1 MLKIYNTSRNYETLL
16 TNFLNDLYGFNLTY
30 GQYVAFDST
39 CSEIHCCW
47 SVTPWTRSI
56 YIAPDVHPISSNYLA
71 AYAYSYNYS
80 ATFFTSKYTPSA
92 EITAPGEYIYT
103 AGIPTLF
110 DTSTATTFT
119 AVISNF
125 IEYGET
131 VDSTCG
137 GVNILDSLL
146 VSIRGSD
153 TLYTLFYR
161 QVSGAKMDSLSPT
174 LCNEPLNR
182 PDSIPPN
189 DTNPC
194 LTQLLTD
201 ASYNAQNAYNQYIDS
216 ITDAF
221 RANYISHCMNIDDS
235 FHLNMPFDEY
245 HYTLYYYDQAENLVK
260 TIPPQGVHPITNPD
274 SLTDITNYRAGS
286 ESRPIYPQDS
296 LGSRYW
302 FNTLN
307 SPIQQQTPDGDTA
320 RFWYDRLGRLVLSQN
335 AVQKPY
341 LYSYTLYD
349 PIGRIVEVGQQNT
362 ITYSYGYNPI
372 THAFGWMINPPLS
385 ISAVETLARNDA
397 SLSAFINTPGAH
409 TQITHTFYDT
419 VAVKHIPLIQTNLRK
434 RISTIT
440 YTEVQKPVDTSYDN
454 AIHYTYDIEGNVQSM
469 VMEDR
474 NDSALSQMYKRAD
487 YFYDLVSGKVNQ
499 LDYQRNQPDFFMQA
513 YEYDAD
519 NRITDVQTSSDSIN
533 WTEEA
538 NYQYYSHGPLAREVI
553 GRRQV
558 QGVDYAY
565 TINGWIKGINSSLGA
580 NMQNGSTYDMGHD
593 GDVHGDNPTIG
604 RDAYGFTLNYFNGDY
619 RPIGGKTFEATALQ
633 DTGLYNG
640 NIAGATYTIQHL
652 LPKTMGWIYHYDQLN
667 RYIRQKGYVGPDTVD
682 NNWSTGTPTLNMA
695 ERTSYDENGNI
706 LTYVRHGNTTVGPL
720 AMDSL
725 NYHYYKHT
733 NQLAQVNDAVP
744 AGNYLNDIDNETSKY
759 NYKYNAIGQL
769 AKDSAGGLDTIK
781 WTVYG
786 KVKKI
791 IKTNGD
797 SIVFEYDPLGNRLEK
812 RNFTHHDSVTDTTLY
827 ARDAQG
833 NILAIYNRKQD
844 SIKLSEFDIYGS
856 KRIGVIDTNLLTG
869 AQSISCSCSPISN
882 PFDSSRIGYL
892 EGQRRYELTNHLG
905 NVLSILDDRKL
916 PIDTSGTPNVADYY
930 NANSISAQDY
940 YPFGMVQPG
949 RQFAILGDSAYRF
962 GFNGKLHDDDIYG
975 KDNAYDYGMRM
986 YDPRLGRFMSIDPM
1000 ASSFAWWTPYQFA
1013 GDKPISATDLDGA
1026 EPDDANKG
1034 STLPSNVVPFIT
1046 PLDGPQS
1053 DANFVGPPAPDKEAP
1068 PASPNVYFVDVN
1080 TKPTTNASYSADAYV
1095 QNGSTI
1101 KGPFTSNT
1109 YPEPSEAAKGARTA
1123 NEGTHAYNNKTGH
1136 TGVVMGRIKGLNLV
1150 DDAGNRN
1157 TPGTNQQGGAVTMT
1171 DVDVHSGFSPT
1182 CNGSNGCM
1190 TIYPSQAEDF
1200 FSNFDWSGP
1209 NLTGNSSGTVTIT
1222 RVSKADQVQIRN
1234 QVEDY
1239 QNRQAEHIPVG
1250 FSSDITGAPIK

>member
-1 MLKIYNTSRNYETLL
+1 M
-16 TNFLNDLYGFNLTY
+16 
-30 GQYVAFDST
+30 
-39 CSEIHCCW
+39 
-47 SVTPWTRSI
+47 
-56 YIAPDVHPISSNYLA
+56 
-71 AYAYSYNYS
+71 
-80 ATFFTSKYTPSA
+80 
-92 EITAPGEYIYT
+92 
-103 AGIPTLF
+103 
-110 DTSTATTFT
+110 
-119 AVISNF
+119 
-125 IEYGET
+125 
-131 VDSTCG
+131 
-137 GVNILDSLL
+137 
-146 VSIRGSD
+146 
-153 TLYTLFYR
+153 
-161 QVSGAKMDSLSPT
+161 
-174 LCNEPLNR
+174 
-182 PDSIPPN
+182 
-189 DTNPC
+189 
-194 LTQLLTD
+194 
-201 ASYNAQNAYNQYIDS
+201 
-216 ITDAF
+216 
-221 RANYISHCMNIDDS
+221 
-235 FHLNMPFDEY
+235 
-245 HYTLYYYDQAENLVK
+245 K
-260 TIPPQGVHPITNPD
+260 T
-274 SLTDITNYRAGS
+274 
-286 ESRPIYPQDS
+286 
-296 LGSRYW
+296 
-302 FNTLN
+302 
-307 SPIQQQTPDGDTA
+307 
-320 RFWYDRLGRLVLSQN
+320 
-335 AVQKPY
+335 
-341 LYSYTLYD
+341 
-349 PIGRIVEVGQQNT
+349 
-362 ITYSYGYNPI
+362 
-372 THAFGWMINPPLS
+372 
-385 ISAVETLARNDA
+385 
-397 SLSAFINTPGAH
+397 
-409 TQITHTFYDT
+409 
-419 VAVKHIPLIQTNLRK
+419 
-434 RISTIT
+434 
-440 YTEVQKPVDTSYDN
+440 
-454 AIHYTYDIEGNVQSM
+454 YTYDIEGNVQSM

-930 NANSISAQDY
+930 NANTISAQDY
-940 YPFGMVQPG
+940 YPFGMVEPG
-949 RQFAILGDSAYRF
+949 RSYSLAGDSSYRF
-962 GFNGKLHDDDIYG
+962 GMNGMMKDNDIYG
-975 KDNAYDYGMRM
+975 QNNTYTAMNWE
-986 YDPRLGRFMSIDPM
+986 YDPRIVHRWNIDPETKTM
-1000 ASSFAWWTPYQFA
+1000 PNQSPYATFNGNPILYSDPTGAS
-1013 GDKPISATDLDGA
+1013 GIATID
-1026 EPDDANKG
+1026 
-1034 STLPSNVVPFIT
+1034 
-1046 PLDGPQS
+1046 
-1053 DANFVGPPAPDKEAP
+1053 
-1068 PASPNVYFVDVN
+1068 
-1080 TKPTTNASYSADAYV
+1080 
-1095 QNGSTI
+1095 
-1101 KGPFTSNT
+1101 
-1109 YPEPSEAAKGARTA
+1109 
-1123 NEGTHAYNNKTGH
+1123 NKTKTITVEEHLVFYGSKAETKLSNEIA
-1136 TGVVMGRIKGLNLV
+1136 TGIAAQWNGAHGKADV
-1150 DDAGNRN
+1150 
-1157 TPGTNQQGGAVTMT
+1157 GGVQYKVKFKITYETVTT
-1171 DVDVHSGFSPT
+1171 
-1182 CNGSNGCM
+1182 
-1190 TIYPSQAEDF
+1190 SQAEEKAK
-1200 FSNFDWSGP
+1200 SNGGNYKNNFIAVEPGASSSQSSANSALWHTGDDLGGSTTPAHENGHLLGYGNFPPDNEVDKNGHTMSGQDAKETPDIMTARGTPVDKKWSLKGGGINPNVRRVNQSNINYVISHAKFDKNGHANIGSIDNATYDSKSGNFTP
-1209 NLTGNSSGTVTIT
+1209 HSTEQNKQP
-1222 RVSKADQVQIRN
+1222 SK
-1234 QVEDY
+1234 
-1239 QNRQAEHIPVG
+1239 
-1250 FSSDITGAPIK
+1250 